1 MVLYFNQAE
10 PAAEHATFFVEVFQ
24 LQRLAETTEL
34 LEFQKIEDEVKK
46 SLNAPGKIK
55 ELVNSENWME
65 RFALAELLKITPD
78 MPEES
83 LKEAKEAAEK
93 LKHDPEWA
101 VRFELALQR
110 NIEPNFFKEIIAEE
124 LKKDKDW
131 RVVMG
136 LLRNDNTPEEI
147 ISWIKEN
154 RKDVLEKMDILEKM
168 KAQTYK

>member
-1 MVLYFNQAE
+1 MIYRFNQPELAG
-10 PAAEHATFFVEVFQ
+10 EHAKLVVEVHQ
-24 LQRLAETTEL
+24 LQRVVETVESP
-34 LEFQKIEDEVKK
+34 EFEKIEDEVKK

-55 ELVNSENWME
+55 ELANSENWME

-78 MPEES
+78 MSEES
-83 LKEAKEAAEK
+83 LKEAKAAVEK

-101 VRFELALQR
+101 VRFALAVR
-110 NIEPNFFKEIIAEE
+110 RDIEPNFFKEVIAEE

-136 LLRNDNTPEEI
+136 LLSNDNTPKEI

-154 RKDVLEKMDILEKM
+154 RKDVLEKMAILEKM